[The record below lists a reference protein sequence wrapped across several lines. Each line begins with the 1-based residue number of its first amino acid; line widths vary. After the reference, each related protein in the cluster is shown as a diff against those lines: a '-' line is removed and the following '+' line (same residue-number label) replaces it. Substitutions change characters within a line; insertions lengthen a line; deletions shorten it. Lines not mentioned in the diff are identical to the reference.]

1 MYNIAIDGP
10 SGAGKST
17 LAKLIAK
24 QLNILYLD
32 TGAMYRAIGL
42 KALNLN
48 VSPTDASEVCAF
60 LDDTE
65 VEVKYIDGEMF
76 IFLDGKDVS
85 ADIRRHEVSKAASD
99 VSAIPQVRLKMVE
112 LQRQIA
118 SSQSLVLDGRDITSY
133 VLPDAKYKFF
143 LTASPEERAKRRFEE
158 LKLKGQDVTYERILN
173 DIIQR
178 DYNDSH
184 RSFAPLTRTE
194 DSIYIDTT
202 ALTKEQTLAKIL
214 DYIEEKI

>member
-48 VSPTDASEVCAF
+48 VSPTDASEVCTF

-143 LTASPEERAKRRFEE
+143 LTASPEERAKRRFDE

-194 DSIYIDTT
+194 DSIYIDST

-214 DYIEEKI
+214 EYIEEKI